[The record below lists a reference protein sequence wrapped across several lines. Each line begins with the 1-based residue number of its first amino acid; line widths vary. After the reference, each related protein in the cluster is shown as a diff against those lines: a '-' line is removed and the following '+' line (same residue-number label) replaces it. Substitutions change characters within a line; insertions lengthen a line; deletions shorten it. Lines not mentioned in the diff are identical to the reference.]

1 MLIIAGHLVVSP
13 TERDDYVRECAA
25 TVMAARQAAGC
36 LDFSIT
42 ADSVDPA
49 RIRIYERWEGEEQLL
64 AFRGS
69 RRRLRRRSVT
79 VGQISA
85 AWMARDGDGLD
96 RRTVGPCQ
104 V

>member
-1 MLIIAGHLVVSP
+1 VVSP
-13 TERDDYVRECAA
+13 TERDIYVSECVA
-25 TVMAARQAAGC
+25 TVNAARQAPGC

-69 RRRLRRRSVT
+69 GPSESQQTAIVDAEVRRYVVDSV
-79 VGQISA
+79 GEA
-85 AWMARDGDGLD
+85 
-96 RRTVGPCQ
+96 
-104 V
+104 